1 MTTQVLH
8 RAEHEVQPAAVP
20 VPADHAGDGAIEVA
34 SRRADPGEQPW
45 SSRHPVNVRL
55 TIPLPFLG
63 RCYLTVV
70 AGRERRSPERLAVE
84 RRKHPLRTAGNVIFA
99 FAVGSVIGL
108 ALLTAVQLAIVALI
122 GGGDSISSA
131 F

>member
-1 MTTQVLH
+1 MTTQVLR
-8 RAEHEVQPAAVP
+8 RAEHEFQPAVP
-20 VPADHAGDGAIEVA
+20 MPADHAGDGAIEA
-34 SRRADPGEQPW
+34 APRRANPGERPW
-45 SSRHPVNVRL
+45 SRRHPVNVRL
-55 TIPLPFLG
+55 TVPLPFLG

-108 ALLTAVQLAIVALI
+108 ALLTAVQLAIVAFV